1 MQMTDIFIPS
11 YHRPEN
17 IKTCRYF
24 EKIGYDMSR
33 LTVFIDDET
42 DDIEEYRKACEAF
55 GCNLHVFSMRESRE
69 RYDYVHRPSKSRRSA
84 GQARYMFHDY
94 AAEHGIDFY
103 CVIDDDTSSYVIR
116 KIGYPSY
123 MRPATLDDVLW
134 MMRHTEDFMR
144 RRHIGC
150 FGWSQCG
157 DYYGANIHYYRKKVM
172 NTTFYLH
179 PYIYRGERGYGD
191 DDTSQFV
198 GIMNNGLFT
207 GSYATG
213 CVLQQAQSATQQ
225 GGLTDLY
232 NETKLLSKGIL
243 CPIQYPSAI
252 HCERQMMNGNRLHHR
267 VNYRYLMPKVLK
279 GDGTVDN
286 IPWDTY
292 PEDYPFTNEPKHRRP
307 ISTGAEQM
315 ERATQG
321 YLPPNDEKSP
331 TSENR
336 ED

>member
-1 MQMTDIFIPS
+1 MMPLSMIKANQENPRIISESKLKKLINSLLVFPKMMS
-11 YHRPEN
+11 LRP
-17 IKTCRYF
+17 I
-24 EKIGYDMSR
+24 
-33 LTVFIDDET
+33 
-42 DDIEEYRKACEAF
+42 
-55 GCNLHVFSMRESRE
+55 
-69 RYDYVHRPSKSRRSA
+69 
-84 GQARYMFHDY
+84 
-94 AAEHGIDFY
+94 
-103 CVIDDDTSSYVIR
+103 
-116 KIGYPSY
+116 
-123 MRPATLDDVLW
+123 TL
-134 MMRHTEDFMR
+134 
-144 RRHIGC
+144 
-150 FGWSQCG
+150 
-157 DYYGANIHYYRKKVM
+157 
-172 NTTFYLH
+172 
-179 PYIYRGERGYGD
+179 GD

-243 CPIQYPSAI
+243 CSIQYPSAI

-307 ISTGAEQM
+307 ISTDAEQRK
-315 ERATQG
+315 RATQG
-321 YLPPNDEKSP
+321 YLPPNGKKSP